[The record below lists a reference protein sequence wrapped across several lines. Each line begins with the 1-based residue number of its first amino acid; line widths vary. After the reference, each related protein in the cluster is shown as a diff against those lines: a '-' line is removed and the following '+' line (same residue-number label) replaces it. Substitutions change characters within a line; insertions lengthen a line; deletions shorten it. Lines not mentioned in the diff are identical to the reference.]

1 MTLLT
6 HARRAAARLQPRSR
20 YPRSM
25 ALPIYVIDTF
35 TASPFAGNPAAV
47 CLLTDDALDERTM
60 QQIAAE
66 MNLSETAFVHPAEA
80 GFTSAGVEERLL
92 RWFTPAAEVELC
104 GHATLASAHL
114 LWELGLAEPS
124 APIAFRTRWSGTLT
138 CRRVDGSPSA
148 RSEDAD
154 QGAEESAGVRI
165 AMDFP
170 ADPPVAAEPPPGL
183 IETLGV
189 RPVAVARGRYDWI
202 VEVATADE
210 VRAAAPDFAAL
221 ARFDA
226 RGVAVTALAG
236 AGSDDDIV
244 SRFFAPRLRIAED
257 PVTGSIHCALGPYY
271 RERLGERAIV
281 ALQASARGGRLRVTC
296 RDDRVELAGRAVT
309 VLRGELVG

>member
-1 MTLLT
+1 
-6 HARRAAARLQPRSR
+6 
-20 YPRSM
+20 M
-25 ALPIYVIDTF
+25 ALPLYVVDAF
-35 TASPFAGNPAAV
+35 SSRPFAGNPAAV
-47 CLLTDDALDERTM
+47 CLLPDGAIEEQAM
-60 QQIAAE
+60 QRIADE
-66 MNLSETAFVHPAEA
+66 MNLSETAFVHPPEA
-80 GFTSAGVEERLL
+80 DPARPGEEERLL

-138 CRRVDGSPSA
+138 CRRVDGSPSE
-148 RSEDAD
+148 RNE
-154 QGAEESAGVRI
+154 QGEAASGALI

-202 VEVATADE
+202 VEVATAEE
-210 VRAAAPDFAAL
+210 VHAARPDFAAL

-226 RGVAVTALAG
+226 RGVAVTALAETG
-236 AGSDDDIV
+236 AQHDIV

-257 PVTGSIHCALGPYY
+257 AVTGSIHCALGPYY
-271 RERLGERAIV
+271 HERLGERPIE
-281 ALQASARGGRLRVTC
+281 ALQASRRGGRLRVSV
-296 RDDRVELAGRAVT
+296 RGDRVELAGRAVT
-309 VLRGELVG
+309 VLRGQLLG